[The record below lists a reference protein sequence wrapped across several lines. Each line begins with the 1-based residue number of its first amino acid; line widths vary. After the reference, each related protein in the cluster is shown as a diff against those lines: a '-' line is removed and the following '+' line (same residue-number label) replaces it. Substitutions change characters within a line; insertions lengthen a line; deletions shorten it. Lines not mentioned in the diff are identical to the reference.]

1 MHYCFNLSQL
11 DRLWYL
17 LVCTELLPVSCAQD
31 QYVFY
36 TMTSASNFSFKKC
49 YAFMSTT
56 EQVIVDIVRTNQ
68 ILGYWQ
74 AGASALILYEYAITL
89 PQEIYLFWY
98 RNVTATVVLFFFA
111 RYVAIVY
118 AIASL
123 LLLSGRETALS
134 CEAVNQFYVVS
145 VTLVFITSNAFSAFR
160 VFAVSGR
167 RWLPTLA
174 ILFLG
179 VVPVTM
185 EIVSASS

>member
-1 MHYCFNLSQL
+1 MK
-11 DRLWYL
+11 D
-17 LVCTELLPVSCAQD
+17 A
-31 QYVFY
+31 
-36 TMTSASNFSFKKC
+36 
-49 YAFMSTT
+49 
-56 EQVIVDIVRTNQ
+56 
-68 ILGYWQ
+68 
-74 AGASALILYEYAITL
+74 ALILYEYAITL

-123 LLLSGRETALS
+123 LLLSGRETALRSAHMHLVNVAADRRCS